1 VKLPPPKKKG
11 TYSLEETLERRRSKR
26 AYLPRGGLS
35 PEQISQLLWAA
46 QGVFQRG
53 KRTVPSAGGIYPL
66 EIYLVAKEGV
76 YHYVPQNHELVETV
90 HGDVLPQLCQ
100 AAAGQDF
107 LREASVNIIIAAD
120 DRAMEGRYGERAQ
133 RYVCIEVGH
142 AAQNIHL
149 QAVAMG
155 LGSAPIGAFDD
166 DQVRA
171 ALKLPDEHWPLYIV
185 PVGYPAE

>member
-1 VKLPPPKKKG
+1 MKLPPPKKKG

-26 AYLPRGGLS
+26 AYLPKRLS

-46 QGVFQRG
+46 QGIFLRG

-66 EIYLVAKEGV
+66 EIYLVEKEGV
-76 YHYVPQNHELVETV
+76 YHYVPQSHELVETL
-90 HGDVLPQLCQ
+90 HGDVLPQLCR
-100 AAAGQDF
+100 AAAGQEF
-107 LREASVNIIIAAD
+107 IGEAPSSIVIAAD
-120 DRAMEGRYGERAQ
+120 GRGMEGRYGKRAE

-155 LGSAPIGAFDD
+155 LGSAPVGAFDD
-166 DQVRA
+166 EQVHT
-171 ALKLPDEHWPLYIV
+171 ALQLPDEQWPLYII

>member
-1 VKLPPPKKKG
+1 MKLPPPKKKG
-11 TYSLEETLERRRSKR
+11 TFSFEELLERRRSKR
-26 AYLPRGGLS
+26 AYVPKRLS

-46 QGVFQRG
+46 QGVSPRG
-53 KRTVPSAGGIYPL
+53 KRTVPSAGGLYPL

-76 YHYVPQNHELVETV
+76 SHYVPQNHETVETL

-100 AAAGQDF
+100 AAAGHEF
-107 LREASVNIIIAAD
+107 LREASVNIVIAAD
-120 DRAMEGRYGERAQ
+120 NRAMQGRYGERAE
-133 RYVCIEVGH
+133 RYICIEAGH

-166 DQVRA
+166 EQVHTV
-171 ALKLPDEHWPLYIV
+171 LGLPDEHWPLYII

>member
-1 VKLPPPKKKG
+1 MKLPPPKKKG
-11 TYSLEETLERRRSKR
+11 TFSLEETLERRRSKR
-26 AYLPRGGLS
+26 VYLPRGLS

-76 YHYVPQNHELVETV
+76 YHYVPQNHELVEKV
-90 HGDVLPQLCQ
+90 HGDMLPQLCQ
-100 AAAGQDF
+100 AAVGQEF
-107 LREASVNIIIAAD
+107 LREASVNIVIAAD

-166 DQVRA
+166 DLVRA

>member
-1 VKLPPPKKKG
+1 MKLPPPKKKG

-26 AYLPRGGLS
+26 AYSARRLS
-35 PEQISQLLWAA
+35 PDQVSQLLWAA
-46 QGVFQRG
+46 QGVSPKG

-66 EIYLVAKEGV
+66 EIYLVAREGI
-76 YHYVPQNHELVETV
+76 YHYMPQNHELVETF

-107 LREASVNIIIAAD
+107 IREAPASIIIAAD
-120 DRAMEGRYGERAQ
+120 DRAMQGRYGERAE
-133 RYVCIEVGH
+133 RYVCMETGH

-149 QAVAMG
+149 QAVALG

-166 DQVRA
+166 QQVHA
-171 ALKLPDEHWPLYIV
+171 VLKMPDEHWPLYII